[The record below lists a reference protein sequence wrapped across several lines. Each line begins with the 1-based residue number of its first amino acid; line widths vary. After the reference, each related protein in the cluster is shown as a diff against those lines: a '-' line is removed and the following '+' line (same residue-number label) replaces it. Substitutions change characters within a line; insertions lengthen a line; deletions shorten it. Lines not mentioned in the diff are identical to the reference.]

1 LIGAAIGLTGTLNG
15 AAIVFGATLAGAYG
29 LTGLA
34 ISTFLTAA

>member
-1 LIGAAIGLTGTLNG
+1 LIGAATCFTG
-15 AAIVFGATLAGAYG
+15 AAIVFGTTLAGAYG